1 MGGSS
6 TRVMH
11 ARCCRRTS
19 QREPHWES
27 SPHCLCSPR
36 GQGKGA
42 ARPSGGA
49 YSMSHDTWSLLTDL
63 ASARATH
70 EHAPSCPSPN
80 LQRVGVSGRPPLGQ
94 VRACARS
101 MSSGNAFYCI
111 NVRCDVLLDDILALA
126 EPAALCLVCVALVVG
141 GAVMHAA
148 AGWLVMRHHPRYG
161 FCAECEDPFAK
172 RRRGVNPFDGLVSG
186 IKGP

>member
-126 EPAALCLVCVALVVG
+126 EPAA
-141 GAVMHAA
+141 
-148 AGWLVMRHHPRYG
+148 WLVMRHHPRYG

>member
-63 ASARATH
+63 AARGQPTNMRQVARRQTCNVSACRGA
-70 EHAPSCPSPN
+70 
-80 LQRVGVSGRPPLGQ
+80 LPLGQ

-126 EPAALCLVCVALVVG
+126 EPAALCLRLHG
-141 GAVMHAA
+141 
-148 AGWLVMRHHPRYG
+148 
-161 FCAECEDPFAK
+161 
-172 RRRGVNPFDGLVSG
+172 RRRSDARGGGLARDASSSSVRILRGV
-186 IKGP
+186 

>member
-1 MGGSS
+1 
-6 TRVMH
+6 
-11 ARCCRRTS
+11 
-19 QREPHWES
+19 
-27 SPHCLCSPR
+27 
-36 GQGKGA
+36 
-42 ARPSGGA
+42 
-49 YSMSHDTWSLLTDL
+49 
-63 ASARATH
+63 
-70 EHAPSCPSPN
+70 
-80 LQRVGVSGRPPLGQ
+80 
-94 VRACARS
+94 

-126 EPAALCLVCVALVVG
+126 EPAALCLVCVAL
-141 GAVMHAA
+141 AVMHAA